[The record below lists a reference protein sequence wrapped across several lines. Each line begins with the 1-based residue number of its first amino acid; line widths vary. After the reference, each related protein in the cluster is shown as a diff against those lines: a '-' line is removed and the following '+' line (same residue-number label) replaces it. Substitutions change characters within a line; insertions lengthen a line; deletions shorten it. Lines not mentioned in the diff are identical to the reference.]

1 MKNQREKKWKLKATD
16 QNTYKHPSILANQVW
31 EEDDRLGNEFGIHD
45 EKGEKQLVSYYTK
58 IGKAPLDCPWTF
70 EMSQ

>member
-1 MKNQREKKWKLKATD
+1 MKKQREKRKLKATD
-16 QNTYKHPSILANQVW
+16 QNTYKHSSILADQVW

-58 IGKAPLDCPWTF
+58 IGKAP
-70 EMSQ
+70 